1 MSRLETETKVVVS
14 YSNYGKSPIANMIEV
29 SLTDNASLKLTYDE
43 EESEVVVIME
53 GQPSGDNNDGRQE
66 QTDGAPDNPG
76 ATDENEAESAN
87 KSETNDDS
95 FVEDEAVTVEP
106 VTIAGR
112 IGYDDLV
119 VLVKCLSQ
127 MKNQIKSSN
136 KIKTEEASKDCNCG
150 YMPHKHPGTC
160 GINGKDFHSGIIQNK
175 GLKGNEYY

>member
-53 GQPSGDNNDGRQE
+53 GQPC
-66 QTDGAPDNPG
+66 